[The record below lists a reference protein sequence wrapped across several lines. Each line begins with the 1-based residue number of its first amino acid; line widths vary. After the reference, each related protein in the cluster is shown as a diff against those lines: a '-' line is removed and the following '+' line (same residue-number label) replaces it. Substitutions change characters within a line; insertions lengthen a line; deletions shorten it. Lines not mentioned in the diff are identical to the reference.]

1 MKTECKLEKHL
12 IEKNIK
18 NVIILCRGKSVEKIE
33 NFEGNSRDNFCIFFV
48 NKFKELKKNKVL
60 ALKIKK

>member
-33 NFEGNSRDNFCIFFV
+33 NFEGNSRDNFCILK
-48 NKFKELKKNKVL
+48 NLKKTKY
-60 ALKIKK
+60 